1 VASAKPAG
9 VRVASRARISLAA
22 RPIALTRR
30 RGSTEGGVTGDGPVY
45 EKRVV
50 EASDADGSD

>member
-1 VASAKPAG
+1 MLSPLAS
-9 VRVASRARISLAA
+9 RISLAA

>member
-9 VRVASRARISLAA
+9 VASRARISLDALL
-22 RPIALTRR
+22 IALTTR

>member
-9 VRVASRARISLAA
+9 VASRARISLAA

>member
-1 VASAKPAG
+1 MASAKPAG
-9 VRVASRARISLAA
+9 VASRARISLAA

-30 RGSTEGGVTGDGPVY
+30 GSTEGGMTEDGPVN